1 MDEYG
6 GHEVEFLD
14 CIPDRYKCTV
24 CTRVFK
30 DPELTVCC
38 GQHYCSTCLQK
49 WFKENKKNCP
59 HCRTEG
65 SKFQHVENKSL
76 KSEINELNIYC
87 SNKAQGCSWTGKL
100 GGLREH
106 LTHSGGNA
114 CDYGE
119 IDCPN
124 NCGIK
129 VIRNN
134 LASHI
139 ITTCSH
145 RQDNCQYCSK
155 QDTLAA
161 LSEHK
166 NVCPKFP
173 LACPNNC
180 DSLPMHREK
189 MSEHLQICPK
199 RKQACPFEEHGCT
212 SVQLKPGELD
222 KHMETH
228 AIQHMHMIAKTN
240 KAMREEI
247 ETTKN
252 QLKRVCDEQTEEKSS
267 VKKLKQSLIFELR
280 GLDGSVHDGMKS
292 SAYEA
297 IETILDDENDIMSKV
312 EPTTF
317 RLLDFKKLA
326 ESHTIWYSGPFK
338 IQHYKLCLAI
348 QPRGIGTGLD
358 SHASLSLI
366 LLEVGTL
373 KEENRTFESLLSVVH
388 VLVPI
393 FKLGEGKHH
402 RVYLSSVC
410 GSNLDL
416 TPLKEGEE
424 KRILGTCEE
433 WIEHE
438 IVAKCLW
445 QDSLIVKVE
454 HAKEEGSSMR
464 DLHAAMLRHA
474 MGAGNPSECRQS

>member
-1 MDEYG
+1 MEEYG
-6 GHEVEFLD
+6 GHEVEFID
-14 CIPDRYKCTV
+14 SIPDRYKCTV
-24 CTRVFK
+24 CTRVLK

-38 GQHYCSTCLQK
+38 GQHFCSTCLQQ
-49 WFKENKKNCP
+49 WFTKQHKKSCP
-59 HCRTEG
+59 HCRNEAP
-65 SKFQHVENKSL
+65 KFKHVENKGL
-76 KSEINELNIYC
+76 KSEINELKIFC
-87 SNKAQGCSWTGKL
+87 PNKTHGCSWTGEL
-100 GGLREH
+100 GGLKEH
-106 LTHSGGNA
+106 LTRSEGNG
-114 CDYGE
+114 CDFAE

-124 NCGIK
+124 NCGVK

-134 LASHI
+134 LPTHI
-139 ITTCSH
+139 ITACSH
-145 RQDNCQYCSK
+145 RQDNCHYCGK

-189 MSEHLQICPK
+189 MPGHLQICPK
-199 RKQACPFEEHGCT
+199 RKQACPFEEDGCT
-212 SVQLKPGELD
+212 VQLKPGELD

-228 AIQHMHMIAKTN
+228 AIQHMCMIAKAN

-247 ETTKN
+247 ET
-252 QLKRVCDEQTEEKSS
+252 QLKKFREEQAEEKAC
-267 VKKLKQSLIFELR
+267 VKKLKHSLIFELR

-317 RLLDFKKLA
+317 RILDFKKLA

-348 QPRGIGTGLD
+348 QPRGIGTGLN
-358 SHASLSLI
+358 SHASLLLI
-366 LLEVGTL
+366 LLEVGTP
-373 KEENRTFESLLSVVH
+373 KEENCTFESLLSTIH
-388 VLVPI
+388 VLVPV
-393 FKLGEGKHH
+393 FSLGEGRYH
-402 RVYLSSVC
+402 RVYLSGVC

-424 KRILGTCEE
+424 KRILGTREE

-438 IVAKCLW
+438 VVAKCIW
-445 QDSLIVKVE
+445 KDSLIVKVE
-454 HAKEEGSSMR
+454 RAKSEGSSMQ
-464 DLHAAMLRHA
+464 DMHAAMLRHA
-474 MGAGNPSECRQS
+474 MGAGNPSECRPS